1 MVGDLLSDNT
11 NGESKSKSNNFVSRD
26 SLMLEDLD
34 HDEDRP
40 SAKKAK
46 RSNTIRSS
54 HSKSLS
60 SSFAAIA
67 ADVSSIVNM
76 SEIDNEPN
84 LSSSIKA
91 GSRLSSKSSNEKLFS
106 DSPVVVSS
114 NSSSKVTHIKESNL
128 QDSSISKNLNTSSFS
143 KAVADE
149 FMKPPTPVEGQNN
162 VKRRSRHQF
171 TSDSLLSLG

>member
-1 MVGDLLSDNT
+1 MVGDLLSDNS
-11 NGESKSKSNNFVSRD
+11 NGESKSKTNNFGSRD
-26 SLMLEDLD
+26 SLLLEDLD

-46 RSNTIRSS
+46 RSNTSRSS

-76 SEIDNEPN
+76 SEIDGEPMT
-84 LSSSIKA
+84 SRKA
-91 GSRLSSKSSNEKLFS
+91 VSRLSSKSSEKLFS
-106 DSPVVVSS
+106 DSPVAVSS
-114 NSSSKVTHIKESNL
+114 NSSSKTAHVQDSNQ
-128 QDSSISKNLNTSSFS
+128 QDSSISKNLNASGFS
-143 KAVADE
+143 TAIADE
-149 FMKPPTPVEGQNN
+149 SMKPPAPVEGQNN